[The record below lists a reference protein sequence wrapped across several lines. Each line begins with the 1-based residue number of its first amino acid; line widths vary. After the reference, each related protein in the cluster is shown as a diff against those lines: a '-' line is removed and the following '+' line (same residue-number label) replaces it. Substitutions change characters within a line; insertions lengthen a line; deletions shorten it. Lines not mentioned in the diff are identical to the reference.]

1 MIKINK
7 FSFYCQQKHVFFIM
21 FFTQSYTYCSIVEMY
36 QQELKR
42 ISCDLYKTVKHK
54 LGLEVCT
61 YIWRTTV
68 NLLDEVN
75 RIQSELDNTWRVY
88 FSGSKGEGFRF
99 TSSDNDLMLVYETIK
114 VIPPN
119 ASITLNDSRVPHL
132 MMENEMTK
140 PGFTLLRVIWE
151 PTNPQWLQIT
161 YSKKSIH
168 NGIYLSSKLWREVHT
183 AASPKSDREYTHGPC
198 TSGAKGTQ
206 EYDKAHC
213 VRCKTWPANAQDC
226 IRRLHQSQWPSS
238 ETILS
243 VIKDGVLFVAIGAKQ
258 SVFENLEWRM
268 SFSLAEKKLIHAMNH
283 SQFLCYGLLKIFL
296 KEAID
301 ANSDVRGLMCSY
313 FLKTSIFWEITSSPN
328 DWNPS
333 SFLSKFWKCFCRLLQ
348 WISCSYCPNF
358 FIPQNNMFEGK
369 IEGASQDNILHHL
382 TSLYYEGF
390 RCLLRCPSLLPYMSL
405 VIHIQELDLQEQ
417 EISKSW
423 IAATILHECFST
435 DQFRLSSN
443 GTACIILQ
451 QLASTN
457 SHNSLEKFILRI
469 WFHRCMIQFCAKES
483 IHAQIHSS
491 ADINKL
497 YYKRLAE
504 RMHIFNKCR
513 TDSVGHY
520 LNKAILSY
528 RTGKYKRVLVLVQ
541 HCKEALSSQKS
552 FCPQELGEENYRQAG
567 GENLP
572 IEIVIR
578 KSFTD
583 TIRIPDDSFITELFI
598 EIHGDGIKFKPG
610 RLHIMPLICALFLQ
624 YLCYNKLG
632 DLQNREEVLYDLS
645 VAVHN
650 DEPGNTSCAPTSLH
664 ILGICQQMKG
674 DDQAAC
680 SSYLTALQHC
690 DCENR
695 HKVASCI
702 RIATVLA
709 QYFSS

>member
-1 MIKINK
+1 MPSKT
-7 FSFYCQQKHVFFIM
+7 YVFFIM
-21 FFTQSYTYCSIVEMY
+21 IFTQSYTYCSIVEMY

-42 ISCDLYKTVKHK
+42 ISCDLYKTVKNE
-54 LGLEVCT
+54 LGQKVCI
-61 YIWRTTV
+61 YIRRTTV

-75 RIQSELDNTWRVY
+75 RIQSELDNEWRVY
-88 FSGSKGEGFRF
+88 YSGSKGEGLRF

-183 AASPKSDREYTHGPC
+183 AASPNSDREYTHGPC

-226 IRRLHQSQWPSS
+226 IRRLHQSAWPSHD
-238 ETILS
+238 TIRS
-243 VIKDGVLFVAIGAKQ
+243 IVEDGVLFVAIGAKQ

-283 SQFLCYGLLKIFL
+283 PQFLCYGLLKIFL

-301 ANSDVRGLMCSY
+301 ANSDVKGLLCSY
-313 FLKTSIFWEITSSPN
+313 FMKSAVFWEITSSPY
-328 DWNPS
+328 D
-333 SFLSKFWKCFCRLLQ
+333 SKFWNCYCRLLQ
-348 WISCSYCPNF
+348 WINYSYCPNF
-358 FIPQNNMFEGK
+358 FIPENNMFEGK
-369 IEGASQDNILHHL
+369 IEGANRKNILNHL
-382 TSLYYEGF
+382 RNLYCEGF

-405 VIHIQELDLQEQ
+405 VIHIQELHLHEHV
-417 EISKSW
+417 ISKSW
-423 IAATILHECFST
+423 IAATILEECFSK

-443 GTACIILQ
+443 GTACVMLQ
-451 QLASTN
+451 QLNSTTN
-457 SHNSLEKFILRI
+457 TYNSLEKFILRI
-469 WFHRCMIQFCAKES
+469 WFHRCMILFCAKES
-483 IHAQIHSS
+483 IHTQINSS
-491 ADINKL
+491 AGINKL

-528 RTGKYKRVLVLVQ
+528 STGKYKQVLVLVQ
-541 HCKEALSSQKS
+541 NCKEALSSRKS
-552 FCPQELGEENYRQAG
+552 FYPQEIDEENYRKAG

-572 IEIVIR
+572 IEIVIK

-583 TIRIPDDSFITELFI
+583 TITIPDDSFITELFI
-598 EIHGDGIKFKPG
+598 EIHGDGIKFIPG
-610 RLHIMPLICALFLQ
+610 SLRIMPLICALFLQ

-632 DLQNREEVLYDLS
+632 YLQSRDEVLYDLS
-645 VAVHN
+645 VAVQN
-650 DEPGNTSCAPTSLH
+650 DYRRSLPTSLH

-690 DCENR
+690 ENQ

-702 RIATVLA
+702 RVATVLA
-709 QYFSS
+709 KYFLP